1 MDEEDFLLL
10 DDEEDEETSPPKS
23 KSGSVKTEK
32 SSPVNIISN
41 ISKTVGEGFSQIPL
55 KIKQSSD
62 MKKLLEERKNKIIP
76 FAKSADS
83 ILDADLVADGTYEIE
98 WGINGM
104 DCADC
109 AMKAK
114 IAVNR
119 LPGVHNVKVSVTE
132 GNVRFD
138 LDLSKGKVS
147 RANSVLESLGHNPM
161 ITWQTVSGMTPTM
174 VANNLGIDRQ
184 VLRTVLLEVP
194 GMINV
199 RFEDGKIEFQKITF
213 TSMKLK
219 ELSDER
225 LQQLF
230 GQDFKLQKS
239 TISKLRPDQV
249 QLLSA
254 VMIIP
259 VLLGVIAI
267 GQLDYIP
274 DFAALLLSLIGISFA
289 GFPMF
294 RSAIASIQNM
304 FLGFQVLTSL
314 AVIGAMLMQ
323 EYPEALIV
331 TGLVAFASH
340 LEESALVRARNA
352 MQGGLDRLP
361 RLARLSSSTQVS
373 CCNDD
378 SCSSNVQKEP
388 EACCDDDS
396 CSSNVQKEPEAC
408 CADDS
413 CSSNVK
419 KESEA
424 CCDDDSCDSNVEK
437 TDSEDDWLPIEALE
451 IGDIVEIRSGEVVP
465 VDGIII
471 EGSGAIDRA
480 PLTGEPIPVS
490 IAKGDF
496 VEAGLVLVR
505 GPIIVSCEA
514 SGETTRLASLID
526 LVRRYREQPTRT
538 QTTIERFT
546 AFWVPFVLFGSLLY
560 GILTK
565 DFVTTLVLWVVSCP
579 CSLLLAA
586 PVPHATALSS
596 ASASGLVARGG
607 DVLESAASIELALLD
622 KTGTLTTGHPKIG
635 EFICTDKHKE
645 ADILAIVSAL
655 EKRSNHP
662 YAKAIISLAEES
674 GIKPKKVTGISDGD
688 AGVSG
693 KLSGKEII
701 FGRADW
707 LLSQGVEITEDIQ
720 KVLDSSR
727 KRGHGVS
734 VLSLSGKSVAA
745 FSFIHD
751 DARDGVKEMVHAL
764 QEQGIIV
771 EILSGDEQ
779 SSVESFATQLGI
791 DPSICRGNVDP
802 EGKAQ
807 WVEERSKAR
816 STLMAGDGFN
826 DAGALAAANIGVAVG
841 SGDQVNLEAAD
852 VLIPGD
858 DPRAI
863 VRLLELAKR
872 TRMVVNVNIAISVV
886 VTLILVLTT
895 LAGVNTSIAA
905 GIAIHEASVF
915 LIIINGMFVSSNN
928 TRRTTV
934 LVDLMK
940 DLVND
945 LKEAFS
951 VLLGASNTTA

>member
-1 MDEEDFLLL
+1 MDEEEFLLL
-10 DDEEDEETSPPKS
+10 DDEEEVDTPS
-23 KSGSVKTEK
+23 KEK
-32 SSPVNIISN
+32 FEMIKNGDSSWQKVGNAISN
-41 ISKTVGEGFSQIPL
+41 IPF
-55 KIKQSSD
+55 KIKESSD
-62 MKKLLEERKNKIIP
+62 MKESIRNNIDNLIP

-83 ILDADLVADGTYEIE
+83 VLDADLAVDGTYDIE
-98 WGINGM
+98 WNINGM
-104 DCADC
+104 DCSDC

-114 IAVNR
+114 RAVNR
-119 LPGVHNVKVSVTE
+119 LPGVNSVNMSVTE
-132 GNVRFD
+132 GTVTLN
-138 LDLSKGKVS
+138 LDLARGNVS
-147 RANSVLESLGHNPM
+147 RANLVLQNLGHDP
-161 ITWQTVSGMTPTM
+161 IIPWQSVSGITPNR
-174 VANNLGIDRQ
+174 AASNLGIERK
-184 VLRTVLLEVP
+184 VLRNTLLEVP
-194 GMINV
+194 GIINV
-199 RFEDGKIEFQKITF
+199 RFEEGKIEFQRINFSSQK
-213 TSMKLK
+213 MK
-219 ELSDER
+219 EISDER
-225 LQQLF
+225 LQQLLGNNLKF
-230 GQDFKLQKS
+230 QTS
-239 TISKLRPDQV
+239 TTSKLRTDQV

-254 VMIIP
+254 VFTIP
-259 VLLGVIAI
+259 LLMGVIAI
-267 GQLDYIP
+267 NQLDYVP
-274 DFAALLLSLIGISFA
+274 NVFALLLSLIGIAFA
-289 GFPMF
+289 GLPMF
-294 RSAIASIQNM
+294 KAAVASIQNK

-323 EYPEALIV
+323 HYTEALIV

-361 RLARLSSSTQVS
+361 RLARLSSS
-373 CCNDD
+373 
-378 SCSSNVQKEP
+378 E
-388 EACCDDDS
+388 E
-396 CSSNVQKEPEAC
+396 E
-408 CADDS
+408 
-413 CSSNVK
+413 
-419 KESEA
+419 
-424 CCDDDSCDSNVEK
+424 
-437 TDSEDDWLPIEALE
+437 WLPIEALNL
-451 IGDIVEIRSGEVVP
+451 GDVVEIRSGEIIP
-465 VDGIII
+465 VDGIIMD
-471 EGSGAIDRA
+471 GSGAIDRA
-480 PLTGEPIPVS
+480 PLTGEPIPIS
-490 IAKGDF
+490 ITKGDF

-505 GPIIVSCEA
+505 GPIIVSCKA
-514 SGETTRLASLID
+514 SGDQTRLASLID
-526 LVRRYREQPTRT
+526 LVRRYREKPTKT

-546 AFWVPFVLFGSLLY
+546 SIWVPFVLVFSLLY

-565 DFVTTLVLWVVSCP
+565 DFNLTLVLWVVSCP

-645 ADILAIVSAL
+645 ADILGIVSAL
-655 EKRSNHP
+655 EQRSNHP
-662 YAKAIISLAEES
+662 YAKAIISLAAES
-674 GIKPKKVTGISDGD
+674 DAKPKKVTGINDGD

-707 LLSQGVEITEDIQ
+707 LISQGIEITEDIQ

-727 KRGHGVS
+727 KKGHGVS

-751 DARDGVKEMVHAL
+751 DARSGAKEMIQAL

-779 SSVESFATQLGI
+779 SSVESFATQIGI

-802 EGKAQ
+802 EGKAK

-872 TRMVVNVNIAISVV
+872 TRMIVNINIAISVT
-886 VTLILVLTT
+886 VTLLLVLATI
-895 LAGVNTSIAA
+895 AGENSSIAV

-915 LIIINGMFVSSNN
+915 LVIINGMFVTDNN
-928 TRRTTV
+928 TRRIGV
-934 LVDLMK
+934 LFDLMK
-940 DLVND
+940 GLVDD
-945 LKEAFS
+945 LKEAFV
-951 VLLGASNTTA
+951 VLFRGNNTTA

>member
-1 MDEEDFLLL
+1 MDEEEFLFL
-10 DDEEDEETSPPKS
+10 DEEEEPDTPISPIKSTAEKTSNS
-23 KSGSVKTEK
+23 NARS
-32 SSPVNIISN
+32 IISN
-41 ISKTVGEGFSQIPL
+41 ISKSMGDSFL
-55 KIKQSSD
+55 KIPEKLKESSD
-62 MKKLLEERKNKIIP
+62 IKKILQDQKDNLRS
-76 FAKSADS
+76 FSSSADS
-83 ILDADLVADGTYEIE
+83 ILDADLVVDGIYDIE

-109 AMKAK
+109 AMKATK
-114 IAVNR
+114 AVNR
-119 LPGVHNVKVSVTE
+119 LPGVDGVKVSVTE
-132 GNVRFD
+132 GTVKFS

-147 RANSVLESLGHNPM
+147 RANSVLESLGHNPVVIWQSVFG
-161 ITWQTVSGMTPTM
+161 ITPGGAAS
-174 VANNLGIDRQ
+174 NLGIDRKS
-184 VLRTVLLEVP
+184 LRTALLDVP
-194 GMINV
+194 GIINV
-199 RFEDGKIEFQKITF
+199 RFEDGKIELQKINYN
-213 TSMKLK
+213 SMKMM
-219 ELSDER
+219 EISDER
-225 LQQLF
+225 LRQLL
-230 GQDFKLQKS
+230 GDDLKLQKS
-239 TISKLRPDQV
+239 TTSKLRPDQV

-254 VMIIP
+254 FFTIPLII
-259 VLLGVIAI
+259 GVFAI
-267 GQLDYIP
+267 NQLDSVP
-274 DFAALLLSLIGISFA
+274 NFTALLLSIIGISFA
-289 GFPMF
+289 GYPMF
-294 RSAIASIQNM
+294 KAAISSIQNRV
-304 FLGFQVLTSL
+304 LGFQVLTSL
-314 AVIGAMLMQ
+314 AVIGAMIMK

-361 RLARLSSSTQVS
+361 RLARLSSITE
-373 CCNDD
+373 D
-378 SCSSNVQKEP
+378 S
-388 EACCDDDS
+388 CCDDDH
-396 CSSNVQKEPEAC
+396 
-408 CADDS
+408 
-413 CSSNVK
+413 
-419 KESEA
+419 
-424 CCDDDSCDSNVEK
+424 CDSDIKEN
-437 TDSEDDWLPIEALE
+437 SSDDEWIPIEALD
-451 IGDIVEIRSGEVVP
+451 IGDVVEIRSGEIIP
-465 VDGIII
+465 VDGVII

-490 IAKGDF
+490 ITTGDY

-505 GPIIVSCEA
+505 GPIVVSCKA
-514 SGETTRLASLID
+514 TGESTRLASLID
-526 LVRRYREQPTRT
+526 LVRSYRDKPTRT
-538 QTTIERFT
+538 QSTIERFT
-546 AFWVPFVLFGSLLY
+546 AVWVPFVLIGSLAY

-622 KTGTLTTGHPKIG
+622 KTGTLTTGRPKIG
-635 EFICTDKHKE
+635 EFVCASGQKE
-645 ADILAIVSAL
+645 ENILGIVSAL
-655 EKRSNHP
+655 EQRSNHP
-662 YAKAIISLAEES
+662 YAKAIISLAKES
-674 GIKPKKVTGISDGD
+674 DVKLKKVTAISDGD

-693 KLSGKEII
+693 KLNGKEII

-707 LLSQGVEITEDIQ
+707 LISQGVVISDDIQ
-720 KVLDSSR
+720 EILDSSR
-727 KRGHGVS
+727 KKGHGVS
-734 VLSLSGKSVAA
+734 VLSLEGKSVAA

-751 DARDGVKEMVHAL
+751 DAREGAKEMVQML

-779 SSVESFATQLGI
+779 SSVEAFARKLGI
-791 DPSICRGNVDP
+791 DPSICRGNVSP
-802 EGKAQ
+802 EGKAK

-816 STLMAGDGFN
+816 RTLMAGDGFN
-826 DAGALAAANIGVAVG
+826 DAGALAAANIGIAVG

-872 TRMVVNVNIAISVV
+872 TKMIVNINIAISVA

-940 DLVND
+940 DLVKD
-945 LKEAFS
+945 LKEAFG
-951 VLLGASNTTA
+951 VLFGDNNTTA

>member
-1 MDEEDFLLL
+1 MDEEEFLLL
-10 DDEEDEETSPPKS
+10 DDEEEVDTPS
-23 KSGSVKTEK
+23 KEK
-32 SSPVNIISN
+32 FEMIKNGDSSWQKVGNAISN
-41 ISKTVGEGFSQIPL
+41 IPF
-55 KIKQSSD
+55 KIKESSD
-62 MKKLLEERKNKIIP
+62 MKESIRNNIDNLIP

-83 ILDADLVADGTYEIE
+83 VLDADLAVDGTYDIE
-98 WGINGM
+98 WNINGM
-104 DCADC
+104 DCSDC

-114 IAVNR
+114 RAVNR
-119 LPGVHNVKVSVTE
+119 LPGVNSVNMSVTE
-132 GNVRFD
+132 GTVTLN
-138 LDLSKGKVS
+138 LDLARGNVS
-147 RANSVLESLGHNPM
+147 RANLVLQNLGHDP
-161 ITWQTVSGMTPTM
+161 IIPWQSVSGITPNR
-174 VANNLGIDRQ
+174 AASNLGIERK
-184 VLRTVLLEVP
+184 VLRNTLLEVP
-194 GMINV
+194 GIINV
-199 RFEDGKIEFQKITF
+199 RFEEGKIEFQRINFSSQK
-213 TSMKLK
+213 MK
-219 ELSDER
+219 EISDER
-225 LQQLF
+225 LQQLLGNNLKF
-230 GQDFKLQKS
+230 QTS
-239 TISKLRPDQV
+239 TTSKLRTDQV

-254 VMIIP
+254 VFTIP
-259 VLLGVIAI
+259 LLMGVIAI
-267 GQLDYIP
+267 NQLDYVP
-274 DFAALLLSLIGISFA
+274 NVFALLLSLIGIAFA

-294 RSAIASIQNM
+294 KAAVASIQNK

-323 EYPEALIV
+323 HYTEALIV

-361 RLARLSSSTQVS
+361 RLARLSSS
-373 CCNDD
+373 
-378 SCSSNVQKEP
+378 
-388 EACCDDDS
+388 
-396 CSSNVQKEPEAC
+396 
-408 CADDS
+408 
-413 CSSNVK
+413 
-419 KESEA
+419 ESE
-424 CCDDDSCDSNVEK
+424 
-437 TDSEDDWLPIEALE
+437 WLPIEALNL
-451 IGDIVEIRSGEVVP
+451 GDVVEIRSGEIIP
-465 VDGIII
+465 VDGIIMD
-471 EGSGAIDRA
+471 GSGAIDRA
-480 PLTGEPIPVS
+480 PLTGEPIPIS
-490 IAKGDF
+490 ITKGDF

-505 GPIIVSCEA
+505 GPIIVSCKA
-514 SGETTRLASLID
+514 SGDQTRLASLID
-526 LVRRYREQPTRT
+526 LVRRYREKPTKT

-546 AFWVPFVLFGSLLY
+546 SIWVPFVLVFSLLY

-565 DFVTTLVLWVVSCP
+565 DFNLTLVLWVVSCP

-645 ADILAIVSAL
+645 ADILGIVSAL
-655 EKRSNHP
+655 EQRSNHP
-662 YAKAIISLAEES
+662 YAKAIISLAAES
-674 GIKPKKVTGISDGD
+674 DAKPKKVTGINDGD

-693 KLSGKEII
+693 KLSGKKII

-707 LLSQGVEITEDIQ
+707 LISQGIEITEDIQ

-727 KRGHGVS
+727 KKGHGVS

-751 DARDGVKEMVHAL
+751 DARSGAKEMIQAL

-779 SSVESFATQLGI
+779 SSVESFATQIGI

-802 EGKAQ
+802 EGKAK

-872 TRMVVNVNIAISVV
+872 TRMIVNINIAISVT
-886 VTLILVLTT
+886 VTLLLVLATI
-895 LAGVNTSIAA
+895 AGGNSSIAV

-915 LIIINGMFVSSNN
+915 LVIINGMFVTDNN
-928 TRRTTV
+928 TRRIGV
-934 LVDLMK
+934 LFDLMK
-940 DLVND
+940 GLVDD
-945 LKEAFS
+945 LKEAFV
-951 VLLGASNTTA
+951 VLFRGNNTTA

>member
-1 MDEEDFLLL
+1 MDEEEFLLL
-10 DDEEDEETSPPKS
+10 DDEEEVNTPS
-23 KSGSVKTEK
+23 KEK
-32 SSPVNIISN
+32 FKMIKNGDSSWQKVGNAISN
-41 ISKTVGEGFSQIPL
+41 IPFN
-55 KIKQSSD
+55 IKESSD
-62 MKKLLEERKNKIIP
+62 MKESIRNNIDNLIP
-76 FAKSADS
+76 FAKSANLV
-83 ILDADLVADGTYEIE
+83 LDADLAVDGTYDIE
-98 WGINGM
+98 WNINGM
-104 DCADC
+104 DCTDC

-114 IAVNR
+114 RAVNR
-119 LPGVHNVKVSVTE
+119 LPGVNSVNMSVTE
-132 GNVRFD
+132 GTVTLN
-138 LDLSKGKVS
+138 LDLARGNVS
-147 RANSVLESLGHNPM
+147 RANLVLQNLGHNP
-161 ITWQTVSGMTPTM
+161 IIPWQSVSGITPNR
-174 VANNLGIDRQ
+174 AASNLGIERK
-184 VLRTVLLEVP
+184 VLRNTLLEVP
-194 GMINV
+194 GIINV
-199 RFEDGKIEFQKITF
+199 RFEEGKIEFQRINFSSLK
-213 TSMKLK
+213 MK
-219 ELSDER
+219 EISDER
-225 LQQLF
+225 LQQLLGNNLKF
-230 GQDFKLQKS
+230 QTS
-239 TISKLRPDQV
+239 TTSKLRTDQV

-254 VMIIP
+254 VFTIP
-259 VLLGVIAI
+259 LLMGVIAI
-267 GQLDYIP
+267 NQLDYVP
-274 DFAALLLSLIGISFA
+274 NVFALLLSLIGIAFA

-294 RSAIASIQNM
+294 KAAVASIQNK

-323 EYPEALIV
+323 HYTEALVV

-361 RLARLSSSTQVS
+361 RLARLSSS
-373 CCNDD
+373 
-378 SCSSNVQKEP
+378 
-388 EACCDDDS
+388 
-396 CSSNVQKEPEAC
+396 
-408 CADDS
+408 ADAS
-413 CSSNVK
+413 
-419 KESEA
+419 
-424 CCDDDSCDSNVEK
+424 CCDDDSCDSEVEEN
-437 TDSEDDWLPIEALE
+437 DSEEEWIPIEALNL
-451 IGDIVEIRSGEVVP
+451 GDIVEIRSGEIIP
-465 VDGIII
+465 VDGIIM

-480 PLTGEPIPVS
+480 PLTGEPIPIS
-490 IAKGDF
+490 ITKGDF

-505 GPIIVSCEA
+505 GPIIVSCKA
-514 SGETTRLASLID
+514 SGDQTRLASLID
-526 LVRRYREQPTRT
+526 LVRRYREKPTKT

-546 AFWVPFVLFGSLLY
+546 SIWVPFVLVFSLLY

-565 DFVTTLVLWVVSCP
+565 DFNLTLVLWVVSCP

-645 ADILAIVSAL
+645 ADILGIVSAL
-655 EKRSNHP
+655 EQRSNHP
-662 YAKAIISLAEES
+662 YAKAIISLAAES
-674 GIKPKKVTGISDGD
+674 DIKPKKVTGINDGD

-707 LLSQGVEITEDIQ
+707 LISQGIEITEDIQ

-727 KRGHGVS
+727 KKGHGVS

-751 DARDGVKEMVHAL
+751 DARSGAKEMIQAL

-779 SSVESFATQLGI
+779 SSVESFATQIGI

-863 VRLLELAKR
+863 VRLLELARR
-872 TRMVVNVNIAISVV
+872 TKMIVNINIAISVI
-886 VTLILVLTT
+886 VTLLLVLATIT
-895 LAGVNTSIAA
+895 GGNSSIAI

-915 LIIINGMFVSSNN
+915 LIIINGMFVTDNN
-928 TRRTTV
+928 TRRITV
-934 LVDLMK
+934 LFDLMK
-940 DLVND
+940 GLADD
-945 LKEAFS
+945 LKEAFV
-951 VLLGASNTTA
+951 VLFRGNNTTA

>member
-1 MDEEDFLLL
+1 MDEEEFLLL
-10 DDEEDEETSPPKS
+10 DEDEEPASPLSPTKSTS
-23 KSGSVKTEK
+23 EK
-32 SSPVNIISN
+32 VSNSNSRSIISN
-41 ISKTVGEGFSQIPL
+41 ISKTMGDSLSQIPV
-55 KIKQSSD
+55 KIKSSSD
-62 MKKLLEERKNKIIP
+62 MKKLLQEKRDNLKS
-76 FAKSADS
+76 FASSADS
-83 ILDADLVADGTYEIE
+83 ILDADLVVDGIYDIE
-98 WGINGM
+98 WDINGM

-109 AMKAK
+109 AMKATK
-114 IAVNR
+114 AVSR
-119 LPGVHNVKVSVTE
+119 LPGVDGVKVSVTE
-132 GNVRFD
+132 GTVKFN
-138 LDLSKGKVS
+138 LDLAKGKVS
-147 RANSVLESLGHNPM
+147 RANSVLESLGHNPVVIWQSVFG
-161 ITWQTVSGMTPTM
+161 ITPGGAAS
-174 VANNLGIDRQ
+174 NLGIDRKS
-184 VLRTVLLEVP
+184 LRTAILSVP
-194 GMINV
+194 GIINV
-199 RFEDGKIEFQKITF
+199 RFEDGKIELQKITYNS
-213 TSMKLK
+213 TKMR
-219 ELSDER
+219 EISDER
-225 LQQLF
+225 LQQLLGDDLRF
-230 GQDFKLQKS
+230 QKS
-239 TISKLRPDQV
+239 TTSKLRPDQV

-254 VMIIP
+254 FFTIPLII
-259 VLLGVIAI
+259 GVFAI
-267 GQLDYIP
+267 NQLDSVP
-274 DFAALLLSLIGISFA
+274 NFTALLLSLIGISFA

-294 RSAIASIQNM
+294 KSAISSIQNRV
-304 FLGFQVLTSL
+304 LGFQVLTSL
-314 AVIGAMLMQ
+314 AVIGAMLME

-361 RLARLSSSTQVS
+361 RLARLSSVT
-373 CCNDD
+373 
-378 SCSSNVQKEP
+378 
-388 EACCDDDS
+388 EASCCDDDH
-396 CSSNVQKEPEAC
+396 
-408 CADDS
+408 
-413 CSSNVK
+413 
-419 KESEA
+419 
-424 CCDDDSCDSNVEK
+424 CDSEVKENNP
-437 TDSEDDWLPIEALE
+437 DDEWIPIEALD
-451 IGDIVEIRSGEVVP
+451 IGDIVEIRSGEIVP
-465 VDGIII
+465 VDGVII

-490 IAKGDF
+490 ITTGDY

-505 GPIIVSCEA
+505 GPIIVNCKA
-514 SGETTRLASLID
+514 IGESTRLASLID
-526 LVRRYREQPTRT
+526 LVRSYRDQPTRT
-538 QTTIERFT
+538 QSTIERFT
-546 AFWVPFVLFGSLLY
+546 AVWVPFVLIGSLAY

-622 KTGTLTTGHPKIG
+622 KTGTLTTGKPKIG
-635 EFICTDKHKE
+635 EFVCAKGQKE
-645 ADILAIVSAL
+645 DNILGIVSAL
-655 EKRSNHP
+655 EQRSNHP

-674 GIKPKKVTGISDGD
+674 NVKLKKVTEISDGD

-693 KLSGKEII
+693 KLNSKEII

-707 LLSQGVEITEDIQ
+707 LISQGVIISSEIQ
-720 KVLDSSR
+720 KVLDSAS
-727 KRGHGVS
+727 KKGHGVS
-734 VLSLSGKSVAA
+734 VLSLDGESVAA

-751 DARDGVKEMVHAL
+751 DAREGVKEMIQML

-779 SSVESFATQLGI
+779 SSVESFARKIGI

-802 EGKAQ
+802 EGKAK

-816 STLMAGDGFN
+816 RTLMAGDGFN
-826 DAGALAAANIGVAVG
+826 DAGALAAATIGVAVG

-863 VRLLELAKR
+863 ARLLELAKR
-872 TRMVVNVNIAISVV
+872 TKMIVNINIAISVV

-940 DLVND
+940 DLVKD
-945 LKEAFS
+945 LKDAFE
-951 VLLGASNTTA
+951 VLFGANNTTA